1 MNTRRL
7 LNVIGAGVAAG
18 VLSGGL
24 AACGSD
30 TPTPVKGAAAP
41 APGGSS
47 PAGSES
53 PGGGESGTPG
63 TGSKPGAASPGGT
76 AGAGR
81 PTRTGSSTDR
91 CHSSQLRAS
100 IGRGSPGAG
109 QRNFPLVLTNISS
122 QTCTLH
128 GFPGAGFFAAEGGQI
143 GADPVR
149 TGGAGSLFRLA
160 PGRSAWAGLSFLP
173 GHHRRERGPAR
184 DGRGD
189 PARRARQHQR
199 PLDRRQGPGQRH
211 LLQHQDHLPLPRHR
225 RLTRAPLARARQV
238 TESPNPQRYRPPV
251 MVSG

>member
-160 PGRSAWAGLSFLP
+160 PGRSAWAGLSFPSPDITGANAVQPATVVVTPPDERDSISARWTGGKVPASGTSSSIKITSLSP
-173 GHHRRERGPAR
+173 GTGA
-184 DGRGD
+184 
-189 PARRARQHQR
+189 
-199 PLDRRQGPGQRH
+199 
-211 LLQHQDHLPLPRHR
+211 
-225 RLTRAPLARARQV
+225 
-238 TESPNPQRYRPPV
+238 
-251 MVSG
+251 